1 MVISITDLKDFDVF
15 LCAVLITGLFQF
27 LLGILLEEFIS
38 SYIYSNMIEGILLTI
53 GIIILMKQIPYLVAF
68 DLKDAVEFMLLKS
81 GIVSITHAFNYIK
94 LGIFI
99 IGLVFLA
106 ILIVLEQPFIK
117 KLNTIP
123 AALVIVIV
131 GVLINKLF
139 L

>member
-1 MVISITDLKDFDVF
+1 
-15 LCAVLITGLFQF
+15 
-27 LLGILLEEFIS
+27 
-38 SYIYSNMIEGILLTI
+38 MIEGILLTI